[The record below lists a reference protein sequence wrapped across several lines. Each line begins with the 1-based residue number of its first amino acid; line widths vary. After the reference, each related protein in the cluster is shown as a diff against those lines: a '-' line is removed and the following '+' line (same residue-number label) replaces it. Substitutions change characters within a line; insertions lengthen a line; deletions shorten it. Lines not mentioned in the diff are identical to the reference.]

1 MNSYLVIILTLV
13 VSALNF
19 LYSMLNTRF
28 LGVSDIGIYS
38 LLIQSINTIILISDF
53 GLSTAFLKFYT
64 LAFKKDVKESRRVL
78 ANSIYVKSLISSGLM
93 ITMGK
98 ADKESFRV
106 RGYRKAVSEFVN
118 FI

>member
-38 LLIQSINTIILISDF
+38 LLIQSINTIILISAF
-53 GLSTAFLKFYT
+53 SHRAAFLQFWMY
-64 LAFKKDVKESRRVL
+64 RRL
-78 ANSIYVKSLISSGLM
+78 
-93 ITMGK
+93 
-98 ADKESFRV
+98 
-106 RGYRKAVSEFVN
+106 
-118 FI
+118 